1 MTIHKLDDLLAAYG
15 GDYLVVDFNH
25 LFISST
31 LREEA
36 WLLRQGDDP
45 ALIARV
51 VEQAQSFG
59 IHNAA
64 ADRELGTYSGGEQA
78 ILACLLLLAATEAKG
93 LCGVRV
99 LLYNVL
105 DSLSGDNRRALVA
118 RFLAARDRLSL
129 YRNEPSAA
137 AEAALVAVEG

>member
-1 MTIHKLDDLLAAYG
+1 MTIHKLDALLAAYG
-15 GDYLVVDFNH
+15 DDYVVVDFNH

-36 WLLRQGDDP
+36 WLLQQGDDP
-45 ALIARV
+45 ALIAGV
-51 VEQAQSFG
+51 VEQARAFG

-78 ILACLLLLAATEAKG
+78 ILASLLLLAVIASRNLTG
-93 LCGVRV
+93 LRV

-105 DSLSGDNRRALVA
+105 DSLSGDNRRALTA
-118 RFLAARDRLSL
+118 RYLAQRERLAL
-129 YRNEPSAA
+129 YRNEGDD
-137 AEAALVAVEG
+137 LVAVEG